1 MNEVISTFHVDVRLL
16 IAQAVNFAIVFV
28 VLYYFGVKPLL
39 KVLSER
45 SEKISGSLKNAE
57 KIARELEDTQKQ
69 REDIIK
75 QAKQEAGAIL
85 NEVNKQAEA
94 RKAEMIVKAKEEIS
108 GIVAKTKQDLEREK
122 KDTLKQIKAEAGEL
136 VILAAEKVLSAKLDK
151 QTDKNYISK
160 IIDTIS

>member
-45 SEKISGSLKNAE
+45 SEKIAGSLKNAE
-57 KIARELEDTQKQ
+57 KIESELEDTRQQ

-122 KDTLKQIKAEAGEL
+122 KDTLKQIKAEIGEL

-160 IIDTIS
+160 IID

>member
-1 MNEVISTFHVDVRLL
+1 MGEIISTFHVDVRLL
-16 IAQAVNFAIVFV
+16 IAQAVNFAVVFV

-45 SEKISGSLKNAE
+45 SEKIAGSLKNAE
-57 KIARELEDTQKQ
+57 KIKSELEDTRQQ

-85 NEVNKQAEA
+85 TEVNKQAEA

-136 VILAAEKVLSAKLDK
+136 VILAAEKVLSTKLDK